1 MKATNLAIWSL
12 VALFAAGF
20 TACEKDDIEI
30 AEPHM
35 ILTMNEGVG
44 SIELDIDAKSEDRN
58 DVWIDLNN
66 NGIQENGEKV
76 NLFHNVDT
84 YSFSSK
90 TVSIYG
96 KVTELDCSFNQLIA
110 LDVSKNTALI
120 RLKCYFNR
128 LTALDVSKNTALIRL
143 ECYFNRLTA
152 LDVSKNTALIS
163 LDCYFNKL
171 KALDISKNSALT
183 WLNCS
188 CNQLTKLNLS
198 KNTELEILEC
208 FNNHLTELNVSKNT
222 ELEILKCFNNQLT
235 GLNVSKNTVLQHLYC
250 YNNSIYDSKMDALV
264 NSLPDRTAS
273 TEGSF
278 LVINT
283 GYDEGNICTPAQV
296 YIAKNKNWNV
306 MDSEGNTYTG
316 SK

>member
-12 VALFAAGF
+12 VALLAAGF

-35 ILTMNEGVG
+35 TLTMNEGVG
-44 SIELDIDAKSEDRN
+44 SIKLDIYAKSEDQN

-76 NLFHNVDT
+76 ILFHNVDT
-84 YSFSSK
+84 YFFSSK

-96 KVTELDCSFNQLIA
+96 KVTELDCSFNQLI
-110 LDVSKNTALI
+110 
-120 RLKCYFNR
+120 
-128 LTALDVSKNTALIRL
+128 ALDVSKNTALIRL

-198 KNTELEILEC
+198 KNTNLSVLDCSI
-208 FNNHLTELNVSKNT
+208 NHLTELNVSKNT

-235 GLNVSKNTVLQHLYC
+235 ELNVSKNTVLQHLYC

-278 LVINT
+278 RVINN

>member
-143 ECYFNRLTA
+143 ECYFN
-152 LDVSKNTALIS
+152 
-163 LDCYFNKL
+163 KL
-171 KALDISKNSALT
+171 KALDVSKNSALT

-198 KNTELEILEC
+198 KNTELEIL
-208 FNNHLTELNVSKNT
+208 N
-222 ELEILKCFNNQLT
+222 CFNNQLT
-235 GLNVSKNTVLQHLYC
+235 ELNVSKNTVLQHLYC

>member
-35 ILTMNEGVG
+35 TLTMNEGVG
-44 SIELDIDAKSEDRN
+44 SIKLDIYAKSEDQN

-143 ECYFNRLTA
+143 ECYFN
-152 LDVSKNTALIS
+152 
-163 LDCYFNKL
+163 KL
-171 KALDISKNSALT
+171 KALDVSKNSALT

-273 TEGSF
+273 TKGSF

>member
-1 MKATNLAIWSL
+1 MT
-12 VALFAAGF
+12 
-20 TACEKDDIEI
+20 
-30 AEPHM
+30 
-35 ILTMNEGVG
+35 LTMNEGVG
-44 SIELDIDAKSEDRN
+44 SIKLDIYAKSEDQN

-76 NLFHNVDT
+76 ILFHNVDT

-110 LDVSKNTALI
+110 LN
-120 RLKCYFNR
+120 
-128 LTALDVSKNTALIRL
+128 
-143 ECYFNRLTA
+143 
-152 LDVSKNTALIS
+152 VSKNTALIS

-171 KALDISKNSALT
+171 KALDVSKNSALT

-198 KNTELEILEC
+198 KNTELEILD
-208 FNNHLTELNVSKNT
+208 
-222 ELEILKCFNNQLT
+222 CFNNQLT
-235 GLNVSKNTVLQHLYC
+235 ELNVSKNTVLQHLYC

-278 LVINT
+278 RVINN

-306 MDSEGNTYTG
+306 MDSEGNTYTC